1 MNEARTKSLTVS
13 FKHNPLQVRVLEFDA
28 VDSTND
34 LCKEMAPS
42 GTKDPF
48 VVRAHFQRKGRGR
61 YDRVWL
67 SPPHKNLLFS
77 IVVYP
82 DLAVSKTPIITTLA
96 AQAIVEVLTQQL
108 KTVLSIKKPNDILC
122 NGKKVAGILTEQVSI
137 GQKSAFI
144 VVGIGLNVNAT
155 KEELPAEGTSLAYE
169 EGRSFDLDALFSE
182 IIITF
187 FKKYEMEF

>member
-1 MNEARTKSLTVS
+1 MNETRTKSLTVS
-13 FKHNPLQVRVLEFDA
+13 FKHKPLRIRVLEFDA

-34 LCKEMAPS
+34 LCKQMARS

-96 AQAIVEVLTQQL
+96 AQAVIEVLKPTL
-108 KTVLSIKKPNDILC
+108 KSVLSIKKPNDVLC
-122 NGKKVAGILTEQVSI
+122 NGKKIAGILTEQESVAH
-137 GQKSAFI
+137 KSSFI
-144 VVGIGLNVNAT
+144 IVGIGLNVNT
-155 KEELPAEGTSLAYE
+155 MKEELPEEATSLLRE

-187 FKKYEMEF
+187 FKKYEKEF